1 MKSRYQLNPGY
12 DHMKEDCTMYSHRKC
27 AENDLQPCDFEDD
40 DFKDCLRYKVKN
52 LSTEFTQLR

>member
-1 MKSRYQLNPGY
+1 MKQ
-12 DHMKEDCTMYSHRKC
+12 DCTMCSHQKC
-27 AENDLQPCDFEDD
+27 TANDLQMCDFEGD

>member
-1 MKSRYQLNPGY
+1 MKSINKSQGF
-12 DHMKEDCTMYSHRKC
+12 DHMKQDCTMCSQQKC
-27 AENDLQPCDFEDD
+27 TANDLRMCDFEGD